1 MKNKTSVL
9 LGVQLAILLK
19 VVALVDILQKL
30 ILAIFL

>member
-9 LGVQLAILLK
+9 LGVQFAILLK